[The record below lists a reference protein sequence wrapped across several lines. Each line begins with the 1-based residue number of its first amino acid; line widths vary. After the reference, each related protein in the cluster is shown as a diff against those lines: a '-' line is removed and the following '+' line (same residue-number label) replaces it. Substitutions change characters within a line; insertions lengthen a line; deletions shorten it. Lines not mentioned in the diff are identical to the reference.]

1 MKFLH
6 ARTDTQK
13 ASGVGKQMSVARFV
27 RVSLLAGFVVLSS
40 LLGGAPLQVQQ
51 AKAAAG
57 VPYAFSYQGRLY
69 DSSGNLLGGSGT
81 TYCFKF
87 SLWDHTTPG
96 SGSRIWPT
104 SAPGAAQLTVRYGV
118 FTANVGIDTPD
129 PLTFNFYDNDA
140 VYLQVEVA
148 AYSGGCG
155 TYETLSPRK
164 RMVASGYAINSDLLD
179 GATSGTAANNILKLD
194 SSGNIGLTAT
204 NPSVRAS
211 STNTLTIQGGGA
223 TGDLQ
228 FFSSSN
234 KITSSGNLTLAG
246 GATLGGGL
254 SATTGGFSGALTGT
268 SASFSSASGI
278 TLGTASSANGT
289 IVLQNSTNANTL
301 TIASGATSSS
311 YALSLPAAQGTS
323 NTVLRNDGSGNL
335 TWVTLSATACSN
347 CILNDGTA
355 TNVTNAISP
364 TTDIVSL
371 QVRQTSAG
379 SPSSNI
385 FEVENNAG
393 SAQYLKVDSAGAV
406 VLAPTAGQALFMNIA
421 AGAYSRVAATAAPTT
436 SLFQVTNTGQATTTA
451 NANGISV
458 DYVGGAAAVEGSGVR
473 IDVNPGSTSGGTWNG
488 MRFVANATGPVSGV
502 ALNGIKLDG
511 PSSPGSGTETALNV
525 GTGWD
530 VGLNLASGGIQMT
543 EISDPSAPAADV
555 LRLYNSDVA
564 GTNMVKVRAST
575 GRQYTLQPS
584 LAESSFF
591 MVSPN
596 TTTSV
601 NAIGNSVTS
610 VGTLS
615 HPAATEAAGYMTN
628 FASGAT
634 IGNTAGTGS
643 AATNWFRGSTA
654 GSNGFFFYAR
664 LYFPGSLASYADT
677 TTGSRIFVG
686 MTNQTM
692 ATAVGSDNPAGH
704 RAGFSL
710 APARDTTAFNW
721 KFSTKDNTTE
731 SVADLG
737 VAFAASKVYDF
748 YIYLAPQGTTVYYR
762 LDNLTDSV
770 TTNGSTSSNLPG
782 TTTALRAGFQI
793 ATLNAVAKN
802 VRMQKLYVSTASGY

>member
-1 MKFLH
+1 MKFPH
-6 ARTDTQK
+6 ARTDTPK
-13 ASGVGKQMSVARFV
+13 ALQVGKQTSVARFV
-27 RVSLLAGFVVLSS
+27 RVTLLAGFLVLSS
-40 LLGGAPLQVQQ
+40 LVGSAPLQVQKAQ
-51 AKAAAG
+51 AAAG

-104 SAPGAAQLTVRYGV
+104 GAPGAAQLTVKYGV

-194 SSGNIGLTAT
+194 ASGNVGLTAT

-234 KITSSGNLTLAG
+234 KITSAGALTLAG

-254 SATTGGFSGALTGT
+254 SATTGGFSGAITGT

-301 TIASGATSSS
+301 TIASGATSTS

-355 TNVTNAISP
+355 TNVTNSIAP
-364 TTDIVSL
+364 TSDIVSL
-371 QVRQTSAG
+371 QVKQTTAG
-379 SPSSNI
+379 SPTSNI
-385 FEVENNAG
+385 FEVEDSAG
-393 SAQYLKVDSAGAV
+393 SAQYLKVDSAGSV
-406 VLAPTAGQALFMNIA
+406 VMAPTAGQALFMNIA

-488 MRFVANATGPVSGV
+488 MRFVANSTGPVSGV
-502 ALNGIKLDG
+502 ALNGLKLDG
-511 PSSPGSGTETALNV
+511 PSSPGAGTETAINI

-530 VGLNLASGGIQMT
+530 VGLSIQSGGIKLT
-543 EISDPSAPAADV
+543 EIADPGTPAANDLLV
-555 LRLYNSDVA
+555 YASDF
-564 GTNMVKVRAST
+564 GGRTMLKVKSSSGV
-575 GRQYTLQPS
+575 QYSLQPS
-584 LAESSFF
+584 LFENNVA
-591 MVSPN
+591 MISPN

-601 NAIGNSVTS
+601 STIGTAVTS
-610 VGTLS
+610 TGTLS
-615 HPAATEAAGYMTN
+615 HPAATEATGFMTN
-628 FASGAT
+628 FVSGAVA
-634 IGNTAGTGS
+634 GNTAGTGT
-643 AATNWFRGSTA
+643 AATNFFRGSTA
-654 GSNGFFFYAR
+654 GANGWFFFAR
-664 LYFPGSLASYADT
+664 LYFPDSLASYAHL

-686 MTNQTM
+686 LTNQTM
-692 ATAVGSDNPAGH
+692 ATAVGADNPVGH

-710 APARDTTAFNW
+710 VPARDTTAFNW

-748 YIYLAPQGTTVYYR
+748 YIYVAPQGSTIYYR

-802 VRMQKLYVSTASGY
+802 VRMQRVYVGTDR